1 MLICADTNT
10 CVRIL
15 WTKRGRVCYNSGIVW
30 QWNKSHDRDSTEQGG
45 KFVKAK
51 KLKQAKIT
59 LVAGIVALALCV
71 VCYCGILYAKHEI
84 NKESEYFQ
92 MSISD
97 MKAWA
102 DRAFDYA
109 KEYGFSEVM
118 AEEEGTQLLLLC
130 IALKIRI
137 PTLIIGLALL
147 GVGAFLRLQANT
159 LPGGSTYSP
168 VTPGANLATTRCPH
182 CGKVFAGKAGFCP
195 SCGKEIAAKAP
206 VQEPK
211 PAVPVTPAAP
221 PAPQQVPE
229 EKKPSTT
236 APSAGETA
244 GNRHGVTCPQ
254 CGKVYP
260 TWQSF
265 CTSCGSDL
273 PKETS
278 AQPDAPAPA
287 QPQATFCPDCG
298 KKNPA
303 GAKFCAGCGRQL

>member
-1 MLICADTNT
+1 M
-10 CVRIL
+10 
-15 WTKRGRVCYNSGIVW
+15 GRAFCEKFPRTQIHVSVFYGQKGGTYVIIQVSFGNGT
-30 QWNKSHDRDSTEQGG
+30 DRKAEIQRSRGG

-51 KLKQAKIT
+51 KLKQAKIAI
-59 LVAGIVALALCV
+59 VAGVVALALCV

-97 MKAWA
+97 MKALA

-118 AEEEGTQLLLLC
+118 SEDYGTQMLLLC

-137 PTLIIGLALL
+137 PTLIIGLVLL

-168 VTPGANLATTRCPH
+168 VTPSANLATTRCPH

-195 SCGKEIAAKAP
+195 SCGKEIAPKA
-206 VQEPK
+206 
-211 PAVPVTPAAP
+211 PAAP
-221 PAPQQVPE
+221 AAPQQVPE
-229 EKKPSTT
+229 ESKPVT
-236 APSAGETA
+236 APSADEATE
-244 GNRHGVTCPQ
+244 NRRGVTCPQ

-273 PKETS
+273 PKESS
-278 AQPDAPAPA
+278 AQPAAPAPA
-287 QPQATFCPDCG
+287 QPEFTFCPDCG
-298 KKNPA
+298 RKNPA

>member
-1 MLICADTNT
+1 M
-10 CVRIL
+10 
-15 WTKRGRVCYNSGIVW
+15 
-30 QWNKSHDRDSTEQGG
+30 
-45 KFVKAK
+45 KAK
-51 KLKQAKIT
+51 KLKQAKIAI
-59 LVAGIVALALCV
+59 VAGIVALALCV
-71 VCYCGILYAKHEI
+71 VCYCGILYAKHKI
-84 NKESEYFQ
+84 NKESGYFQ

-97 MKAWA
+97 MKALA

-118 AEEEGTQLLLLC
+118 SEEYGTQLLLLC

-168 VTPGANLATTRCPH
+168 VTPSANLATTRCPH

-206 VQEPK
+206 
-211 PAVPVTPAAP
+211 AAPAAP
-221 PAPQQVPE
+221 QRVSE
-229 EKKPSTT
+229 ESSASAA

-244 GNRHGVTCPQ
+244 GNRRGVICPQ

-273 PKETS
+273 SKESS
-278 AQPDAPAPA
+278 AQPAAPAPA
-287 QPQATFCPDCG
+287 QPEFTFCPDCG
-298 KKNPA
+298 RKNPA

>member
-1 MLICADTNT
+1 M
-10 CVRIL
+10 
-15 WTKRGRVCYNSGIVW
+15 
-30 QWNKSHDRDSTEQGG
+30 
-45 KFVKAK
+45 KAK
-51 KLKQAKIT
+51 KLKQAKIAI
-59 LVAGIVALALCV
+59 VAGIVALAICV
-71 VCYCGILYAKHEI
+71 VCYCGILYAKYEI

-97 MKAWA
+97 MKALA

-118 AEEEGTQLLLLC
+118 SEDYGTQLLLLC

-147 GVGAFLRLQANT
+147 GIGAFLRLQANT

-168 VTPGANLATTRCPH
+168 VTPSANSATTRCPH

-195 SCGKEIAAKAP
+195 SCGKEIAPKA
-206 VQEPK
+206 
-211 PAVPVTPAAP
+211 PAAP
-221 PAPQQVPE
+221 AAPQQVPE
-229 EKKPSTT
+229 ESKPVT
-236 APSAGETA
+236 APSADEATE
-244 GNRHGVTCPQ
+244 NRRGVTCPQ

-273 PKETS
+273 PKES
-278 AQPDAPAPA
+278 PAQPAAPAPA
-287 QPQATFCPDCG
+287 QPEFTFCPDCG
-298 KKNPA
+298 RKNPA

>member
-1 MLICADTNT
+1 M
-10 CVRIL
+10 
-15 WTKRGRVCYNSGIVW
+15 GRAFCEKFPRTQIHVSVFCGQKGSVYVIIQVSFGNGT
-30 QWNKSHDRDSTEQGG
+30 DRKAEIQRSRGG

-51 KLKQAKIT
+51 KLKQAKIAI
-59 LVAGIVALALCV
+59 VAGVVALALCV

-97 MKAWA
+97 MKALA

-118 AEEEGTQLLLLC
+118 SEDYGTQLLLLC

-168 VTPGANLATTRCPH
+168 VTPSANLATTRCPH

-195 SCGKEIAAKAP
+195 SCGKEIAPKA
-206 VQEPK
+206 
-211 PAVPVTPAAP
+211 PAAP
-221 PAPQQVPE
+221 AAPQQVPE
-229 EKKPSTT
+229 ESKPVT
-236 APSAGETA
+236 APSADEATE
-244 GNRHGVTCPQ
+244 NRRGVTCPQ

-273 PKETS
+273 PKESS
-278 AQPDAPAPA
+278 AQPAAPAPA
-287 QPQATFCPDCG
+287 QPEFTFCPDCG
-298 KKNPA
+298 RKNPA

>member
-1 MLICADTNT
+1 M
-10 CVRIL
+10 
-15 WTKRGRVCYNSGIVW
+15 GRAFCEKFPRTQIHVSVFCGQKGSVYVIIQVSFGNGT
-30 QWNKSHDRDSTEQGG
+30 DRKAEIQRSRGG

-51 KLKQAKIT
+51 KLKQAKIAI
-59 LVAGIVALALCV
+59 VAGVVALALCV

-97 MKAWA
+97 MKALA

-118 AEEEGTQLLLLC
+118 SEDYGTQLLLLC

-147 GVGAFLRLQANT
+147 GIGAFLRLQANT

-168 VTPGANLATTRCPH
+168 VTPSANSATTRCPH

-206 VQEPK
+206 
-211 PAVPVTPAAP
+211 AAP
-221 PAPQQVPE
+221 AAPQQVPE
-229 EKKPSTT
+229 ESKPVT
-236 APSAGETA
+236 APSAGEATE
-244 GNRHGVTCPQ
+244 NRRGVTCPQ

-260 TWQSF
+260 TWQNF

-273 PKETS
+273 PKESS
-278 AQPDAPAPA
+278 AQPAAPAPA
-287 QPQATFCPDCG
+287 QPEFTFCPDCG
-298 KKNPA
+298 RKNPA

>member
-1 MLICADTNT
+1 M
-10 CVRIL
+10 
-15 WTKRGRVCYNSGIVW
+15 
-30 QWNKSHDRDSTEQGG
+30 
-45 KFVKAK
+45 KAK
-51 KLKQAKIT
+51 KLKQAKIAI
-59 LVAGIVALALCV
+59 VAGIVALAICV
-71 VCYCGILYAKHEI
+71 VCYCGILYAKYEI

-97 MKAWA
+97 MKALA

-118 AEEEGTQLLLLC
+118 SEDYGTQLLLLC

-147 GVGAFLRLQANT
+147 GIGAFLRLQANT

-168 VTPGANLATTRCPH
+168 VTPSANLATTRCPH

-195 SCGKEIAAKAP
+195 SCGKEIAPKA
-206 VQEPK
+206 
-211 PAVPVTPAAP
+211 PAAP
-221 PAPQQVPE
+221 AAPQQVPE
-229 EKKPSTT
+229 ESKPVT
-236 APSAGETA
+236 APSADEATE
-244 GNRHGVTCPQ
+244 NRRGVTCPQ

-273 PKETS
+273 PKESS
-278 AQPDAPAPA
+278 AQPAAPAPA
-287 QPQATFCPDCG
+287 QPEFTFCPDCG
-298 KKNPA
+298 RKNPA

>member
-1 MLICADTNT
+1 M
-10 CVRIL
+10 
-15 WTKRGRVCYNSGIVW
+15 GRAFCEKFPRTQIHVSVFCGQKGSVYVIIQVSFGNGT
-30 QWNKSHDRDSTEQGG
+30 DRKAEIQRSRGG

-51 KLKQAKIT
+51 KLKQAKIAI
-59 LVAGIVALALCV
+59 VAGVVALALCV

-97 MKAWA
+97 MKALA

-118 AEEEGTQLLLLC
+118 SEDYGTQLLLLC

-147 GVGAFLRLQANT
+147 GIGAFLRLQANT

-168 VTPGANLATTRCPH
+168 VTPSANLATTRCPH

-195 SCGKEIAAKAP
+195 SCGKEIAPKA
-206 VQEPK
+206 
-211 PAVPVTPAAP
+211 PAAP
-221 PAPQQVPE
+221 AAPQQVPE
-229 EKKPSTT
+229 ESKPVT
-236 APSAGETA
+236 APSADEATE
-244 GNRHGVTCPQ
+244 NRRGVTCPQ

-273 PKETS
+273 PKESS
-278 AQPDAPAPA
+278 AQPAAPAPA
-287 QPQATFCPDCG
+287 QPEFTFCPDCG
-298 KKNPA
+298 RKNPA

>member
-1 MLICADTNT
+1 M
-10 CVRIL
+10 
-15 WTKRGRVCYNSGIVW
+15 GRAFCEKFPRTQIHVSVFCGQKGSVYVIIQVSFGNGT
-30 QWNKSHDRDSTEQGG
+30 DRKAEIQRSRGG

-51 KLKQAKIT
+51 KLKQAKIAI
-59 LVAGIVALALCV
+59 VAGVVALALCV

-97 MKAWA
+97 MKALA

-118 AEEEGTQLLLLC
+118 SEDYGTQLLLLC

-168 VTPGANLATTRCPH
+168 VTPSANLATTRCPH

-206 VQEPK
+206 
-211 PAVPVTPAAP
+211 AAP
-221 PAPQQVPE
+221 AAPQQVPE
-229 EKKPSTT
+229 ESKPVT
-236 APSAGETA
+236 APSAGEATE
-244 GNRHGVTCPQ
+244 NRRGVTCPQ

-260 TWQSF
+260 TWQNF

-273 PKETS
+273 PKESS
-278 AQPDAPAPA
+278 AQPAAPAPA
-287 QPQATFCPDCG
+287 QPEFTFCPDCG
-298 KKNPA
+298 RKNPA

>member
-1 MLICADTNT
+1 M
-10 CVRIL
+10 
-15 WTKRGRVCYNSGIVW
+15 GRAFCEKFPRTQIHVSVFCGQKGSVYVIIQVSFGNGT
-30 QWNKSHDRDSTEQGG
+30 DRKAEIQRSRGG

-51 KLKQAKIT
+51 KLKQAKIAI
-59 LVAGIVALALCV
+59 VAGVVALALCV
-71 VCYCGILYAKHEI
+71 VCYCGILYAKYEI

-97 MKAWA
+97 MKALA

-118 AEEEGTQLLLLC
+118 SEDYGTQLLLLC

-147 GVGAFLRLQANT
+147 GIGAFLRLQANT

-168 VTPGANLATTRCPH
+168 VTPSANLATTRCPH

-195 SCGKEIAAKAP
+195 SCGKEIAPKA
-206 VQEPK
+206 
-211 PAVPVTPAAP
+211 PAAP
-221 PAPQQVPE
+221 AAPQQVPE
-229 EKKPSTT
+229 ESKPVT
-236 APSAGETA
+236 APSADEATE
-244 GNRHGVTCPQ
+244 NRRGVTCPQ

-273 PKETS
+273 PKESS
-278 AQPDAPAPA
+278 AQPAAPAPA
-287 QPQATFCPDCG
+287 QPEFTFCPDCG
-298 KKNPA
+298 RKNPA

>member
-1 MLICADTNT
+1 M
-10 CVRIL
+10 
-15 WTKRGRVCYNSGIVW
+15 
-30 QWNKSHDRDSTEQGG
+30 
-45 KFVKAK
+45 KAQ
-51 KLKQAKIT
+51 KLKQAKIV
-59 LVAGIVALALCV
+59 LIAGVVVLALCV
-71 VCYCGILYAKHEI
+71 VCYCGIFYAKHEI

-97 MKAWA
+97 MKALA

-118 AEEEGTQLLLLC
+118 SEDYGTLLLLLC

-147 GVGAFLRLQANT
+147 GVGAFLKLQANT
-159 LPGGSTYSP
+159 LPGGSAYP
-168 VTPGANLATTRCPH
+168 PANPGANPATTRCPH
-182 CGKVFAGKAGFCP
+182 CGKVFTGKAGFCP
-195 SCGKEIAAKAP
+195 SCGKEIAPKA
-206 VQEPK
+206 
-211 PAVPVTPAAP
+211 PAAP
-221 PAPQQVPE
+221 AAPQRVSE
-229 EKKPSTT
+229 ESSASAA

-244 GNRHGVTCPQ
+244 GNRRGVICPQ
-254 CGKVYP
+254 CGKAYP

-273 PKETS
+273 PKEPP

-298 KKNPA
+298 RKNPA

>member
-1 MLICADTNT
+1 M
-10 CVRIL
+10 
-15 WTKRGRVCYNSGIVW
+15 GRAFCEKFPRTQIHVSVFCGQKGSVYVIIQVSFGNGT
-30 QWNKSHDRDSTEQGG
+30 DRKAEIQRSRGG

-51 KLKQAKIT
+51 KLKQAKIAI
-59 LVAGIVALALCV
+59 VAGVVALALCV

-97 MKAWA
+97 MKALA

-118 AEEEGTQLLLLC
+118 SEDYGTQLLLLC

-168 VTPGANLATTRCPH
+168 VTPSANLATTRCPH

-206 VQEPK
+206 
-211 PAVPVTPAAP
+211 AAPAAP
-221 PAPQQVPE
+221 QRVSE
-229 EKKPSTT
+229 ESSASAA

-244 GNRHGVTCPQ
+244 GNRRGVICPQ

-273 PKETS
+273 SKESS
-278 AQPDAPAPA
+278 AQPAAPAPA
-287 QPQATFCPDCG
+287 QPEFTFCPDCG

>member
-1 MLICADTNT
+1 M
-10 CVRIL
+10 
-15 WTKRGRVCYNSGIVW
+15 
-30 QWNKSHDRDSTEQGG
+30 
-45 KFVKAK
+45 KAQ
-51 KLKQAKIT
+51 KLKQAKIV
-59 LVAGIVALALCV
+59 LIAGVVVLALCV
-71 VCYCGILYAKHEI
+71 VCYCGIFYAKHEI

-97 MKAWA
+97 MKALA

-118 AEEEGTQLLLLC
+118 SEDYGTLLLLLC

-137 PTLIIGLALL
+137 PSLIIGLALL
-147 GVGAFLRLQANT
+147 GVGAFLKLQANT
-159 LPGGSTYSP
+159 LPGGSAYP
-168 VTPGANLATTRCPH
+168 PANPGANPATTRCPH
-182 CGKVFAGKAGFCP
+182 CGKVFTGKAGFCP
-195 SCGKEIAAKAP
+195 SCGKEIAPKA
-206 VQEPK
+206 
-211 PAVPVTPAAP
+211 PAAP
-221 PAPQQVPE
+221 AAPQRVSE
-229 EKKPSTT
+229 ESSAFAA

-244 GNRHGVTCPQ
+244 GNRRGVICPQ

-273 PKETS
+273 PKEPP

-298 KKNPA
+298 RKNPA

>member
-1 MLICADTNT
+1 M
-10 CVRIL
+10 
-15 WTKRGRVCYNSGIVW
+15 GRAFCEKFPRTQIHVSVFCGQKGSVYVIIQVSFGNGT
-30 QWNKSHDRDSTEQGG
+30 DRKAEIQRSRGG

-51 KLKQAKIT
+51 KLKQAKIAI
-59 LVAGIVALALCV
+59 VAGVVALALCV

-84 NKESEYFQ
+84 NKDSVYK
-92 MSISD
+92 MTISQL
-97 MKAWA
+97 KAVA
-102 DRAFDYA
+102 DLLYDYA
-109 KEYGFSEVM
+109 KEYGFSEAM
-118 AEEEGTQLLLLC
+118 SEENGTQLLLLC

-168 VTPGANLATTRCPH
+168 VTPSANLATTRCPH

-195 SCGKEIAAKAP
+195 SCGKEIAPKA
-206 VQEPK
+206 
-211 PAVPVTPAAP
+211 PAAP
-221 PAPQQVPE
+221 AAPQQVPE
-229 EKKPSTT
+229 ESKPVT
-236 APSAGETA
+236 APSADEATE
-244 GNRHGVTCPQ
+244 NRRGVTCPQ

-273 PKETS
+273 PKESS
-278 AQPDAPAPA
+278 AQPAAPAPA
-287 QPQATFCPDCG
+287 QPEFTFCPDCG
-298 KKNPA
+298 RKNPA

>member
-1 MLICADTNT
+1 M
-10 CVRIL
+10 
-15 WTKRGRVCYNSGIVW
+15 GRAFCEKFPRTQIHVSVFCGQKGSVYVIIQVSFGNGT
-30 QWNKSHDRDSTEQGG
+30 DRKAEIQRSRGG

-51 KLKQAKIT
+51 KLKQAKIAI
-59 LVAGIVALALCV
+59 VAGVVALALCV

-84 NKESEYFQ
+84 NKDSVYK
-92 MSISD
+92 MTISQL
-97 MKAWA
+97 KAVA
-102 DRAFDYA
+102 DLLYDYA
-109 KEYGFSEVM
+109 KEYGFSEAM
-118 AEEEGTQLLLLC
+118 SEENGTQLLLLC

-137 PTLIIGLALL
+137 PTLIIGLVLL

-168 VTPGANLATTRCPH
+168 VTPSANSATTRCPH

-206 VQEPK
+206 
-211 PAVPVTPAAP
+211 AAP
-221 PAPQQVPE
+221 AAPQQVPE
-229 EKKPSTT
+229 ESKPVT
-236 APSAGETA
+236 APSADEATE
-244 GNRHGVTCPQ
+244 NRRGVTCPQ

-273 PKETS
+273 PKESS
-278 AQPDAPAPA
+278 AQPAAPAPA
-287 QPQATFCPDCG
+287 QPEFTFCPDCG
-298 KKNPA
+298 RKNPA

>member
-1 MLICADTNT
+1 M
-10 CVRIL
+10 
-15 WTKRGRVCYNSGIVW
+15 GRAFCEKFPRTQIHVSVFCGQKGSVYVIIQVSFGNGT
-30 QWNKSHDRDSTEQGG
+30 DRKAEIQRSRGG

-51 KLKQAKIT
+51 KLKQAKIAI
-59 LVAGIVALALCV
+59 VAGVVALALCV

-84 NKESEYFQ
+84 NKDSVYK
-92 MSISD
+92 MTISQL
-97 MKAWA
+97 KAVA
-102 DRAFDYA
+102 DLLYDYA
-109 KEYGFSEVM
+109 KEYGFSEAM
-118 AEEEGTQLLLLC
+118 SEENGTQLLLLC

-147 GVGAFLRLQANT
+147 GIGAFLRLQANT

-168 VTPGANLATTRCPH
+168 VTPSANLATTRCPH

-206 VQEPK
+206 
-211 PAVPVTPAAP
+211 AAP
-221 PAPQQVPE
+221 AAPQQVPE
-229 EKKPSTT
+229 ESKPVT
-236 APSAGETA
+236 APSADEATE
-244 GNRHGVTCPQ
+244 NRRGVTCPQ

-273 PKETS
+273 PRESS
-278 AQPDAPAPA
+278 AQPAAPAPA
-287 QPQATFCPDCG
+287 QPEFTFCPDCG

>member
-1 MLICADTNT
+1 M
-10 CVRIL
+10 
-15 WTKRGRVCYNSGIVW
+15 
-30 QWNKSHDRDSTEQGG
+30 
-45 KFVKAK
+45 KAK
-51 KLKQAKIT
+51 KLKQAKIAI
-59 LVAGIVALALCV
+59 VAGIVALAICV

-97 MKAWA
+97 MKALA

-118 AEEEGTQLLLLC
+118 SEDYGTQLLLLC
-130 IALKIRI
+130 VALKIRI

-147 GVGAFLRLQANT
+147 GVGAFLKLQAGT
-159 LPGGSTYSP
+159 LPGGSTYTP
-168 VTPGANLATTRCPH
+168 VNPSADLATTRCPH
-182 CGKVFAGKAGFCP
+182 CGRVFTGKAGFCP
-195 SCGKEIAAKAP
+195 SCGKEITVKAP
-206 VQEPK
+206 APAPK
-211 PAVPVTPAAP
+211 PAPAPVTPAAP

-229 EKKPSTT
+229 EPKPAAP

-244 GNRHGVTCPQ
+244 GNRRGVTCPQ

-273 PKETS
+273 PKEQS
-278 AQPDAPAPA
+278 AQPVDPAPT
-287 QPQATFCPDCG
+287 QPQFTFCPDCG
-298 KKNPA
+298 RKNPA